1 MNKIKH
7 FFEVYSLRSMARR
20 FWFNVAKLPML
31 AHHRPYIIKLAGV
44 DVQDFCYIHNGVQF
58 DTVHPERIHLAYKCA
73 ISTGVI
79 IITHYRDTSRRNKIF
94 TDGDVYIGKEVLL
107 GQNTIIT
114 KPVTI
119 GDGAIVGAGSV
130 VTKDIPP
137 YEVCGGN
144 PAHFLK
150 KRVFVD

>member
-1 MNKIKH
+1 MQPNFLCQHTIGPK
-7 FFEVYSLRSMARR
+7 
-20 FWFNVAKLPML
+20 
-31 AHHRPYIIKLAGV
+31 
-44 DVQDFCYIHNGVQF
+44 F
-58 DTVHPERIHLAYKCA
+58 DAVHPERIHLAYKCA
-73 ISTGVI
+73 ISSGVI
-79 IITHYRDTSRRNKIF
+79 ILTHYRDTSRRNKIF

-107 GQNTIIT
+107 GMNTIIT

-137 YEVCGGN
+137 YEVWGGN